1 MKSSRHEN
9 PTTFVKQT
17 AMRALTILAFAT
29 LGFLALAN
37 FALAQDWSNKQ
48 FSLRSTTFQNN
59 STLPLSMIYDY
70 EYNGTN
76 VCSLNGAPG
85 GDESPE
91 LSWTNTPRGTRS
103 FVVTTFDTTAGVTHW
118 GMYNISG
125 TATGLPQNAGVK
137 IGRAHV

>member
-1 MKSSRHEN
+1 MGSWPEEFIPESRTRRRRGSAVSIQEGNMKSSRHEN

-76 VCSLNGAPG
+76 VCSLKGAPG
-85 GDESPE
+85 GD
-91 LSWTNTPRGTRS
+91 RS
-103 FVVTTFDTTAGVTHW
+103 E
-118 GMYNISG
+118 
-125 TATGLPQNAGVK
+125 
-137 IGRAHV
+137 